1 MPTSIEE
8 MRGDAVAAFRAGVAA
23 VQPERLLPGLI
34 RRDGDAVLVRGRAL
48 PAALGR
54 RVVMALG
61 KAGPAL
67 ADAWLELLP
76 EWADELVVLAP
87 HGTPVFERVGAG
99 GSVLFGAHPIP
110 DAEGE
115 AATREL
121 LGIARDLGEDDLL
134 VVLLSGGASALLA
147 APRRGLALEDV
158 RATTL
163 LLLEAGAPIQALNTV
178 RRQLLAAAGGGL
190 AATAAPATVVTLVL
204 SDVLGDSLPD
214 IASGPTVPSPTGPEE
229 ALAVLEQ
236 FGVRVHTP
244 AAVTSCLRRQACEP
258 TTTPPG
264 SGRVEILGNNR
275 TAVDAAAAALDS
287 RGYQVILHD
296 GHLTGEA
303 RERGRQLGALA
314 CSISSP
320 RPVAFVVGGETTVT
334 VRGPG
339 RGGRSQELALA
350 AALRLA
356 GGPPRV
362 LLAAGTDGV
371 DGTSKAAGAM
381 VDPRSAQ
388 RMTAAAI
395 DAPAALTDNDSA
407 PALAAAGDTIVT
419 GPTGSNVC
427 DLILLLAAPG
437 D

>member
-1 MPTSIEE
+1 MAAFHA
-8 MRGDAVAAFRAGVAA
+8 AVAATQPAA
-23 VQPERLLPGLI
+23 LLPELV
-34 RRDGDAVLVRGRAL
+34 RREGGAVLVRGREL
-48 PAALGR
+48 PDLRGK

-61 KAGPAL
+61 KAGPGL
-67 ADAWLELLP
+67 ADAWLDLL
-76 EWADELVVLAP
+76 EDWTDELIVLAP
-87 HGTPVFERVGAG
+87 HGTPVSERVRTTAT
-99 GSVLFGAHPIP
+99 VLSGAHPIP
-110 DAEGE
+110 DADGE
-115 AATREL
+115 AATRRL
-121 LGIARDLGEDDLL
+121 LAAAGDLGPDDLL

-147 APRRGLALEDV
+147 TPREGLEVEHV
-158 RATTL
+158 RTTTR
-163 LLLEAGAPIQALNTV
+163 LLLEAGAPIRALNTV

-190 AATAAPATVVTLVL
+190 AAAAAPAQVVTLVL

-214 IASGPTVPSPTGPEE
+214 IASGPTVPTPTGPEE

-236 FGVRVHTP
+236 FGVRVRTP

-258 TTTPPG
+258 TTTPLA

-320 RPVAFVVGGETTVT
+320 RSAAFVVGGETTVT

-350 AALRLA
+350 AALELA
-356 GGPPRV
+356 GGPIRV

-381 VDPRSAQ
+381 VDPGSVQ

-395 DAPAALTDNDSA
+395 DARAALADSDSA